1 MPKKLTMML
10 SEELFWKLKALA
22 VSKKQTVT
30 KVVTDAIQKMVDGE
44 KK

>member
-1 MPKKLTMML
+1 MKKLTMML

-22 VSKKQTVT
+22 VEKKQSVT
-30 KVVTDAIQKMVDGE
+30 KVVTDAIQKLVDEG